1 MDIDAGKVCELIR
14 EAGHEP
20 RGYSGRAMY
29 GRQCVGVTTDD
40 PFALI
45 GDMLQ
50 ALLDRGETDGELE
63 MIRTLL
69 KDTRTDSMGRSS
81 IVYWPEVEWSS
92 HAADP
97 ADEEEEG

>member
-1 MDIDAGKVCELIR
+1 MDINASMVCELIR

-20 RGYSGRAMY
+20 RSYSGRVMY

-50 ALLDRGETDGELE
+50 AVMDRGEADGELE

-92 HAADP
+92 DAADN
-97 ADEEEEG
+97 DEEEEG